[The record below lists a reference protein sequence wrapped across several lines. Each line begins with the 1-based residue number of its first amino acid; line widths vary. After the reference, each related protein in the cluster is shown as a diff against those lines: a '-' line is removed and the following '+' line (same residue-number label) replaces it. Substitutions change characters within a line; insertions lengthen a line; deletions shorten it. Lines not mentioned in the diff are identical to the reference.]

1 MNRMFTG
8 PFFFTCCIFPGRAFF
23 QGFNFHRDFS
33 LVDFFLCR
41 TGKILFFLAVTS
53 MSPCLKEVFMS
64 LLQHKK
70 CFTWSLRNGKLLGCL
85 TFVIQKF
92 ALRHTNPPQLN
103 RYAGIFSLYFQQ
115 VSKIL
120 HKYDT
125 KGLDIAFTLAIASGR
140 IYIFPGVRFVSGV
153 EHFRLG
159 GGSSVVHGWWVL
171 GCISSLGAVRAPW
184 DLGVWLGSGGY

>member
-8 PFFFTCCIFPGRAFF
+8 RFFFTCCIFPWTAFF
-23 QGFNFHRDFS
+23 QAFNFHRDFS

-70 CFTWSLRNGKLLGCL
+70 CFTWSLRNGNYLPVWLL
-85 TFVIQKF
+85 FIQKF
-92 ALRHTNPPQLN
+92 ALRQTNLPQLN
-103 RYAGIFSLYFQQ
+103 RYAGIFSLYFLK

-125 KGLDIAFTLAIASGR
+125 KGLDAAFTLAIASGR
-140 IYIFPGVRFVSGV
+140 IYILGFVSGV

-159 GGSSVVHGWWVL
+159 AGEEGGVRLCMDGGCWVT
-171 GCISSLGAVRAPW
+171 C
-184 DLGVWLGSGGY
+184 LGVHFEPWGR